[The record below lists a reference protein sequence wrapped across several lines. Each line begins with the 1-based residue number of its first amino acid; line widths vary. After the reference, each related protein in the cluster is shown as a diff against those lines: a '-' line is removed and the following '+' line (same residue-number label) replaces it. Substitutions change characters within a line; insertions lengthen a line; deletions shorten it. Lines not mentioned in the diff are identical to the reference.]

1 MLAWAGLTLGAPI
14 DNTELIVNKVVI
26 IMRIM
31 EIMML
36 VIITTTR
43 TKTTC
48 YYNDSQVMDS
58 LGPQLDSAIEAA
70 IRMLEG
76 NAGAGRHGLPD
87 DEDDDDH

>member
-1 MLAWAGLTLGAPI
+1 
-14 DNTELIVNKVVI
+14 
-26 IMRIM
+26 MRIM